1 MMSDFRG
8 GWGGQGKSDNIGQGR
23 GVDKQK
29 SDVLSLWNFLHLF
42 LMNLQLFLSAVPLLA
57 KTSPFWSH

>member
-1 MMSDFRG
+1 MIKFDNKG
-8 GWGGQGKSDNIGQGR
+8 KGW